1 MDSYNEMRSLYDRYT
16 EPPKLLCCDYD
27 LFDNDEFM
35 GFHKIAFSYANAEN
49 FQCPHLFDNCAIK
62 YRIICSSILL
72 SFDRQNFTLLETLT
86 IKTCGL

>member
-1 MDSYNEMRSLYDRYT
+1 MRSLYDRYT

-49 FQCPHLFDNCAIK
+49 FQCPHLFDNWC
-62 YRIICSSILL
+62 YQVPYNLVYYLDII
-72 SFDRQNFTLLETLT
+72 
-86 IKTCGL
+86 